1 MVSIETISPFR
12 RAVHPQAG
20 VTGPVGRASV
30 GDVTQLK
37 LDTFLPYRLSVVS
50 NRVSAA
56 IATAYDRLF
65 ALKIPE
71 WRLIA
76 VIAEGQPI
84 TQQAVGVATR
94 MDKVTVSRAA
104 QALVER
110 GLIARQ
116 PNMGDKRSHLLA
128 LTAGDQAS
136 TIVFSPTTA
145 PIDPM
150 MKNGSMQK
158 IAQGSPPIS
167 AVPVTTPSGSP
178 VSRRV
183 FSSLPA

>member
-1 MVSIETISPFR
+1 
-12 RAVHPQAG
+12 
-20 VTGPVGRASV
+20 VTGGGGAVTVAR
-30 GDVTQLK
+30 VTQLK

-76 VIAEGQPI
+76 VIAEGQAI

-104 QALVER
+104 QALAER

-116 PNMGDKRSHLLA
+116 PNMGDRRSHLLT
-128 LTAGDQAS
+128 LTATGRALYDQ
-136 TIVFSPTTA
+136 VA
-145 PIDPM
+145 PKALEMEAAIFEQLDPAERRTLAAM
-150 MKNGSMQK
+150 LEL
-158 IAQGSPPIS
+158 IEAAAA
-167 AVPVTTPSGSP
+167 AVVPEADERS
-178 VSRRV
+178 
-183 FSSLPA
+183 